1 MGPNELRYPSE
12 NSPAPQANE
21 GQRRSH
27 LLFSN
32 WSSGTLC
39 RRSSLYAGAVVP
51 PRRLELPKN
60 FMMLGDFF
68 CELSTADE

>member
-27 LLFSN
+27 LLFSS
-32 WSSGTLC
+32 WPSGTLC
-39 RRSSLYAGAVVP
+39 RRSLLFPGTAVP
-51 PRRLELPKN
+51 PRRLEELPKN
-60 FMMLGDFF
+60 FILLGEFF
-68 CELSTADE
+68 CELSTAE